1 MAQQAIVLSPDHLSA
16 IGRLVVAV
24 SKIDSLLT
32 DLLAGFMQCSIMSA
46 IITVHHQQLASK
58 VSSLLALMK
67 LGLGKPDGE
76 FKKIFDL
83 INDAKRIADERNTIV
98 HCLWTVGDDGELVAC
113 RFTARGEFK
122 RSRKPYSAA
131 KIAALSREADEL
143 VVNLARL
150 RDHFPA
156 TPLQSPQD

>member
-83 INDAKRIADERNTIV
+83 MNDAKRIADERNTIV
-98 HCLWTVGDDGELVAC
+98 HCLWTVGDDASCWRVGLPREGNSSGPGSPTALQKLR
-113 RFTARGEFK
+113 RFLGKLT
-122 RSRKPYSAA
+122 SWW
-131 KIAALSREADEL
+131 
-143 VVNLARL
+143 
-150 RDHFPA
+150 
-156 TPLQSPQD
+156 